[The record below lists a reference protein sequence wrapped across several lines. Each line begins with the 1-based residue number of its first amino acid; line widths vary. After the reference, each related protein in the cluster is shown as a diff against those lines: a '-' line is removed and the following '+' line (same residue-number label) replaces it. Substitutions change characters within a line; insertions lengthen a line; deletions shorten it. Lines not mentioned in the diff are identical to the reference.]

1 MAGRYKAGRKA
12 VVVSPYR
19 EVYGH
24 QLWREQAEKF
34 MVGVS
39 FGQRS
44 SKGLTG
50 ASPHHPEYHEKITIG
65 FLYREERGSQSE

>member
-1 MAGRYKAGRKA
+1 MA
-12 VVVSPYR
+12 
-19 EVYGH
+19 
-24 QLWREQAEKF
+24 
-34 MVGVS
+34 GVS

-50 ASPHHPEYHEKITIG
+50 ASPHQPEYHEKITIG